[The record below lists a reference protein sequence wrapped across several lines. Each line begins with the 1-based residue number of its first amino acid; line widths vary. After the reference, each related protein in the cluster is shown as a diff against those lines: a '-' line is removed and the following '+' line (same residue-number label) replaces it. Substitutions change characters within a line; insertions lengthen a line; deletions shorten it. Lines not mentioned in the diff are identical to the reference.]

1 VPSGRVLRLFAPV
14 GAPVDAP
21 ADALQGLREI
31 VSASLGAMVNPAN
44 DVSPVDPDL
53 MPPPSYP
60 AYREFI
66 AGLRSKTLDDWEAE
80 ARHYRRSAELD
91 SDFVA
96 PLIQLA
102 YRGMLKDECQITDS
116 IATSLDGRRAR
127 LTAWDRYTID
137 LLRAR
142 CRGDMATAVRLLG
155 QRYQAYPRS
164 LTATRQYESA
174 LQRSNQ
180 LRAAQQVLGGL
191 GPALTAPLDSS
202 DEDWGPYW
210 TWLAASHHMLT
221 QYREEIEITDR
232 WYDSSDADWQVIR
245 GRALA
250 ALGRES
256 EALQLIHALSARSI
270 DSVATPSLTIAAEL
284 AAHGHQRTAMA
295 VAEST
300 LRRLELGSVVEPE
313 RTRNIALANRLLGRR
328 DQERVALEQL
338 ARHDPDSVAVLEAE
352 GRLAVL
358 RADTA
363 GADRVDRVLA
373 EQSDRPLRIPTVRGA
388 LIVARAHIAAGFGR
402 RDQAVTLLRDA
413 NARGMLLLGPSHAYH
428 ADPLLAPL
436 RGYPPFEALLEPDN

>member
-1 VPSGRVLRLFAPV
+1 MGSPI
-14 GAPVDAP
+14 DAP
-21 ADALQGLREI
+21 AGALERLREAI
-31 VSASLGAMVNPAN
+31 AAGLGALVNPAN

-53 MPPPSYP
+53 LPPPSYP

-66 AGLRSKTLDDWEAE
+66 AGLKSKTLDDWEAE

-91 SDFVA
+91 SGFVA

-116 IATSLDGRRAR
+116 IATALDGRRAR
-127 LTAWDRYTID
+127 LTAWDRLTID

-164 LTATRQYESA
+164 PTATRQYESA

-180 LRAAQQVLGGL
+180 LRAAQQVLRGL
-191 GPALTAPLDSS
+191 GPGLTSPLDPS
-202 DEDWGPYW
+202 DEDRGPYW
-210 TWLAASHHMLT
+210 SWLAASHHMLA

-232 WYDSSDADWQVIR
+232 WHDSSDVGWQVIR

-250 ALGRES
+250 ALGRVS
-256 EALQLIHALSARSI
+256 EVLDLIQSLSARSI

-284 AAHGHQRTAMA
+284 ASHGHQRTAMA

-300 LRRLELGSVVEPE
+300 LRRLELSSGVEPE
-313 RTRNIALANRLLGRR
+313 RTRNIGLANRLLGRR
-328 DQERVALEQL
+328 DQERVALEWI
-338 ARHDPDSVAVLEAE
+338 ARHDPDSVAMLEAE

-363 GADRVDRVLA
+363 GAARVDRVLA
-373 EQSDRPLRIPTVRGA
+373 QQSDRPLRIPTVRAA

-413 NARGMLLLGPSHAYH
+413 NARGMLPFGPSHAYH
-428 ADPLLAPL
+428 ADLLLAPL
-436 RGYPPFEALLEPDN
+436 KGYQPFEALLEPDN